1 MGEKD
6 RSGSWVNLGH
16 TARREQVY
24 EIAGGSAPLVLV
36 SGFQSS
42 LWVWVPLQGIA
53 VSSLYAWGWMKSTV
67 HTISRYRKCLMCT
80 DTNIPFHH
88 FPLHL
93 ISYIPWET
101 KKAPFAIHLL
111 NLSAVWQEPAQG
123 TDRDSPFLLSIL
135 LNFSLFIFPST
146 IFHLFSGCFFFSSKL
161 FDWKNPEVKSDPH
174 NHDGKKTN
182 LPAYQNKTA
191 MRVRTWGDVWE
202 TCWWRQV
209 PETRQ
214 TQESFLGSYSAG
226 GL

>member
-1 MGEKD
+1 MQKDEWNQQSTRSAGTEK
-6 RSGSWVNLGH
+6 GWCAH
-16 TARREQVY
+16 TQISLFITSHY
-24 EIAGGSAPLVLV
+24 I
-36 SGFQSS
+36 SS
-42 LWVWVPLQGIA
+42 VI
-53 VSSLYAWGWMKSTV
+53 SLE
-67 HTISRYRKCLMCT
+67 RQ
-80 DTNIPFHH
+80 
-88 FPLHL
+88 
-93 ISYIPWET
+93 

-123 TDRDSPFLLSIL
+123 TDRDSPFSLSIL